1 MYFTFLSNKC
11 MLNHTQDKITWF
23 VGLEVSFSRDWK
35 RNKELFVI
43 TQRKQAIYN
52 TFGRIVLHGWM
63 MLTVP
68 LQLTSAPY
76 CSSPAAPYTY
86 RHEKFG
92 VSVNVKN
99 ALTEVVM
106 DMLSCMCVHSWSSPG
121 LQDTPTKSVI
131 QVFLYNCR
139 RLRHHRDS

>member
-43 TQRKQAIYN
+43 TQRKQPIYN
-52 TFGRIVLHGWM
+52 KFGRVVLHGWM
-63 MLTVP
+63 ILTVP

-76 CSSPAAPYTY
+76 CSSSAAPYIC
-86 RHEKFG
+86 RHEVLCVCKCE
-92 VSVNVKN
+92 KC
-99 ALTEVVM
+99 TEVVM